1 VAGKPG
7 KGEEDRFYGV
17 AVGHKT
23 GVYTNWE
30 EAKVQIEDVKGPKYK
45 RFDTRAEAEEFVK
58 NKGIMPKKTG
68 TAKKADEE
76 TGEAIDEPFAKKAK
90 TTRATRGKQPIQVYT
105 DGACPGNGRKGAIA
119 GVGVFFGIDDER

>member
-45 RFDTRAEAEEFVK
+45 RFDTRAEA
-58 NKGIMPKKTG
+58 IMPKKTG

-119 GVGVFFGIDDER
+119 GVGVFFGVDDER